1 MNKIDFKESVYEAM
15 LKSFYRFLDDLDNDF
30 YNFRLNYKLE
40 DTENHVCDKDIIK
53 ALSNDLDKEFINNL
67 LYSPVPN
74 NIDATIKLLGLL
86 KEYYIK
92 KNKVKLT
99 HEQIK
104 NLADNFVIEKIDD
117 NDDDDMG
124 LGVKTYNKLMNYLY
138 EYDKNLTPSEISS
151 IKDEVIEAINRKQ
164 FKQKETLDNFTFR
177 KPSPKETKGLTSE
190 NKLYDETNKLKE
202 ENTAK
207 PKNYIDDDLINLI
220 IWFI

>member
-53 ALSNDLDKEFINNL
+53 ALSNDLDKEFINDL

-92 KNKVKLT
+92 KNKAKLT
-99 HEQIK
+99 NEQIK

-117 NDDDDMG
+117 DDDDMG
-124 LGVKTYNKLMNYLY
+124 LGVKTYDKLMNYLY

-177 KPSPKETKGLTSE
+177 KPSSKETKDLTSE
-190 NKLYDETNKLKE
+190 NELHDETKKLKE

>member
-15 LKSFYRFLDDLDNDF
+15 LKSFFRFLDDLDNDF

-53 ALSNDLDKEFINNL
+53 ALSNDLDKEFINDL

-99 HEQIK
+99 PEQIK
-104 NLADNFVIEKIDD
+104 NLADKFVMEKIDD
-117 NDDDDMG
+117 NDDDIG

-151 IKDEVIEAINRKQ
+151 IKDEVIESINRKQ

-177 KPSPKETKGLTSE
+177 KPSSNETKNLASE
-190 NKLYDETNKLKE
+190 NKLYDETKKLKE
-202 ENTAK
+202 ENTTK
-207 PKNYIDDDLINLI
+207 PKTYIDDDLINLI

>member
-1 MNKIDFKESVYEAM
+1 MSKIDFKESVYEAM
-15 LKSFYRFLDDLDNDF
+15 LKSFFRFLDDLDNDF

-53 ALSNDLDKEFINNL
+53 ALSNDLDKEFINDL
-67 LYSPVPN
+67 LYSPVPS

-99 HEQIK
+99 PEQIK

-117 NDDDDMG
+117 DDDDMG
-124 LGVKTYNKLMNYLY
+124 LGVKTYDKLMNYLY

-177 KPSPKETKGLTSE
+177 KPSSNETKDLASE
-190 NKLYDETNKLKE
+190 NELHDETKKLKE
-202 ENTAK
+202 ENTTK
-207 PKNYIDDDLINLI
+207 PKTYIDDDLINLI

>member
-53 ALSNDLDKEFINNL
+53 ALSNDLDKEFINDL

-74 NIDATIKLLGLL
+74 NIDAAIKLLGLL

-99 HEQIK
+99 PEQIK

-117 NDDDDMG
+117 NDDDIG

-177 KPSPKETKGLTSE
+177 KSSSKETKDLASE
-190 NKLYDETNKLKE
+190 NELHDETKKLKE